1 MILIVSCGNSNQGIY
16 VSKEEFGDKWP
27 FTVQDGYVY
36 SVKRMVAVFKHNGI
50 EYALNGFAK
59 MYSKKHKKGYKDIVG
74 IWKDDSKFP
83 GTKIINQTMFLTVWE
98 SCRPSARKF
107 LGFSRKQSSLYCI
120 FVRNF
125 EKILTLTQK
134 SGVKCYPRQTPGVRK
149 LTPRG

>member
-1 MILIVSCGNSNQGIY
+1 MKKILLILFTMILIVSCGNSNQGIY

-83 GTKIINQTMFLTVWE
+83 GTKISIGFMINLANE
-98 SCRPSARKF
+98 NPIK
-107 LGFSRKQSSLYCI
+107 
-120 FVRNF
+120 
-125 EKILTLTQK
+125 
-134 SGVKCYPRQTPGVRK
+134 
-149 LTPRG
+149 